1 MNKKLIILIGLGLF
15 VFILLWSVVS
25 IYPDWLWFENLNFSP
40 VFWTM
45 LLSKIG
51 FGFVVWLTLVVILF
65 LNLYV
70 ATRLK
75 PGSAS
80 GMVFKDGAGY
90 FSQLGLSGNTLSLL
104 LTGLVLLISFI
115 IATKGSYQWDM
126 VLRYLYQ
133 QPFGSTDPIFNKD
146 IGFYVFSLP
155 FHLLVQNGLLVF
167 LILSG
172 LLSIGWYLKDEV
184 SQIINGFVQAEG
196 APISLPKITIS
207 LKAKRHLIFL
217 GGIIALLL
225 AWGFHLKMY
234 GLLYST
240 QGPAFG
246 ASYTDVHIKVLAYKV
261 LIIVSLGLAIMLFVN
276 FFRPRAKLIWLSG
289 GIWIGA
295 VLVFATLVPI
305 LVQKIVVKPNELARE
320 SPFIAYNIDYT
331 RKGYNLNKIKEV
343 DFAVSDKLT
352 VEDIKKHNVTIQNIR
367 IWDERPLLQTYKQ
380 IQSIRLYYDF
390 NNVDVDRYLIN
401 KQYRQVML
409 AARELAVDQLP
420 AQAKTWVNR
429 HLIYTHG
436 YGLAASPVNE
446 VTSEGLPRLWIKDL
460 PPSFDVDLKLERP
473 EIYYGEKTDWYVLVN
488 TKTKE
493 FDYPKGDKNVYT
505 TYQGRGG
512 VHVKSFVRRLLF
524 ALEFLDPQILFT
536 TYLGPESRIMYNRRI
551 DGRVRSI
558 APFLDY
564 DGDPYLA
571 VSGGRLYWIQDAYTT
586 SDMYPYSR
594 RSRKHFENK
603 RLNYIR
609 NSVKVTIDA
618 YNGDV
623 SFYMIDEKDPI
634 VKAYSRIFPDL
645 FKPFNEMAADLRK
658 HIRYPKDLFRIQV
671 GIYKTYHMEDVQV
684 FYNQED
690 LWQVPDELYGDSRQE
705 MEPYYII
712 IKLPE
717 GDKEE
722 FLLMLP
728 FTPSKK
734 DNMIGWLAA
743 RSDLPNYGKL
753 LIYKLPKE
761 KLVFGPMQIE
771 ARVDQ
776 QTDIS
781 RELSLWGQ
789 RGSRVIRGNLLA
801 IPIGDTFIYVE
812 PVYLEAKQEDA
823 GVSSTGP
830 AQPRG
835 FGKPQRKQAP
845 GSPALD
851 KSRAASL
858 PELKRVIVAFG
869 NRITMEENLD
879 KALSGV
885 LEPEIFPKGVASPA
899 IPEILDIDNLAG
911 LALEH
916 YNRAKD
922 YLRQGN
928 WAEYGKEL
936 EHLEKILKDITGIT
950 KEKKEKEF

>member
-15 VFILLWSVVS
+15 VFILLWAVVS
-25 IYPDWLWFENLNFSP
+25 IYPDWLWFGNLDFSP
-40 VFWTM
+40 VFWMM

-51 FGFVVWLTLVVILF
+51 FGLVVWLTLVVILF
-65 LNLYV
+65 VNLYV

-80 GMVFKDGAGY
+80 GMVFKEGGGY

-104 LTGLVLLISFI
+104 LTGLILLISFI

-155 FHLLVQNGLLVF
+155 FHLLVQNGLLIF

-172 LLSIGWYLKDEV
+172 LLSIGWYLKDEA
-184 SQIINGFVQAEG
+184 SQIISGFVQAEG

-225 AWGFHLKMY
+225 AWGFRLKMY

-261 LIIVSLGLAIMLFVN
+261 LIVVSLGLAIMLFVN
-276 FFRPRAKLIWLSG
+276 FFRPRAKLILYSG

-295 VLVFATLVPI
+295 VLVFATLLPI
-305 LVQKIVVKPNELARE
+305 LVQKIVVKPNELAKE
-320 SPFIAYNIDYT
+320 SPYIAYNIDYT
-331 RKGYNLNKIKEV
+331 RKGYNLDKIKEV
-343 DFAVSDKLT
+343 DFAVSDKLS

-380 IQSIRLYYDF
+380 IQAIRLYYDF
-390 NNVDVDRYLIN
+390 RNVDVDRYLIN
-401 KQYRQVML
+401 GQYRQVML

-436 YGLAASPVNE
+436 YGLALSPVNE
-446 VTSEGLPRLWIKDL
+446 VTSEGLPHLWIKDL
-460 PPSFDVDLKLERP
+460 PPSFDVDLKVERP
-473 EIYYGEKTDWYVLVN
+473 EIYYGEKTDEYVLVN

-512 VHVKSFVRRLLF
+512 VHIKSFARRLLF
-524 ALEFLDPQILFT
+524 ALEFLDTQILFT
-536 TYLGPESRIMYNRRI
+536 GYLGPESRIMYNRRI
-551 DGRVRSI
+551 DARIRLI

-564 DGDPYLA
+564 DADPYLV
-571 VSGGRLYWIQDAYTT
+571 VSGGKLYWIQDAYTT
-586 SDMYPYSR
+586 SNMYPYSR
-594 RSRKHFENK
+594 RYKHFKNK

-623 SFYMIDEKDPI
+623 SFYIIDESDPI
-634 VKAYSRIFPDL
+634 VKTYSKIFPDL
-645 FKPFNEMAADLRK
+645 FKPFNEMAADLRR
-658 HIRYPKDLFRIQV
+658 HIRYPKDLFKIQV
-671 GIYKTYHMEDVQV
+671 GTYKTYHMEDVQV

-717 GDKEE
+717 EDKEE

-812 PVYLEAKQEDA
+812 PVYLEAKQEEA
-823 GVSSTGP
+823 EVSSTGP

-835 FGKPQRKQAP
+835 FGKSQRKQAP

-869 NRITMEENLD
+869 NRITMEETLD
-879 KALSGV
+879 KALSNV
-885 LEPEIFPKGVASPA
+885 LEPEIFPKEVASPA
-899 IPEILDIDNLAG
+899 IPETLDINNLAG

-950 KEKKEKEF
+950 KEKKGKEF

>member
-1 MNKKLIILIGLGLF
+1 VNKKLIILIGLGLF
-15 VFILLWSVVS
+15 VFILLWAVVS
-25 IYPDWLWFENLNFSP
+25 IYPDWLWFGNLDFSP
-40 VFWTM
+40 VFWMM

-51 FGFVVWLTLVVILF
+51 FGLVVWLTLVVILF
-65 LNLYV
+65 VNLYV

-80 GMVFKDGAGY
+80 GMVFKEGGGY

-104 LTGLVLLISFI
+104 LTGLILLISFI

-155 FHLLVQNGLLVF
+155 FHLLVQNGLLIF

-172 LLSIGWYLKDEV
+172 LLSIGWYLKDEA
-184 SQIINGFVQAEG
+184 SQIISGFVQAEG

-225 AWGFHLKMY
+225 AWGFRLKLY

-261 LIIVSLGLAIMLFVN
+261 LIVVSLGLAIMLFVN
-276 FFRPRAKLIWLSG
+276 FFRPRAKLILYSG

-295 VLVFATLVPI
+295 VLVFATVVPI
-305 LVQKIVVKPNELARE
+305 LVQKIVVKPNELAKE
-320 SPFIAYNIDYT
+320 SPYIAYNIDYT
-331 RKGYNLNKIKEV
+331 RRAYNLDKIKEV
-343 DFAVSDKLT
+343 DFAVSDKLS

-380 IQSIRLYYDF
+380 IQAIRLYYDF
-390 NNVDVDRYLIN
+390 RNVDVDRYLIN

-436 YGLAASPVNE
+436 YGLALSPVNE
-446 VTSEGLPRLWIKDL
+446 VTSEGLPHLWIKDL
-460 PPSFDVDLKLERP
+460 PPSFDVDLKVERP
-473 EIYYGEKTDWYVLVN
+473 EIYYGEKTDEYVLVN

-512 VHVKSFVRRLLF
+512 VHIKSFARRLLF
-524 ALEFLDPQILFT
+524 ALEFLDTQILFT
-536 TYLGPESRIMYNRRI
+536 GYLGPESRIMYNRRI
-551 DGRVRSI
+551 DARIRLI

-564 DGDPYLA
+564 DADPYLV
-571 VSGGRLYWIQDAYTT
+571 VSGGKLYWIQDAYTT
-586 SDMYPYSR
+586 SNMYPYSR
-594 RSRKHFENK
+594 RYKHFKNK

-623 SFYMIDEKDPI
+623 SFYIIDESDPI
-634 VKAYSRIFPDL
+634 VKTYSKIFPDL
-645 FKPFNEMAADLRK
+645 FKPFNEMAADLRR
-658 HIRYPKDLFRIQV
+658 HIRYPKDLFKIQV
-671 GIYKTYHMEDVQV
+671 GTYKTYHMEDVQV

-717 GDKEE
+717 EDKEE

-812 PVYLEAKQEDA
+812 PVYLEAKQEEA
-823 GVSSTGP
+823 EVSSTGP

-835 FGKPQRKQAP
+835 FGKSQRKQAP

-869 NRITMEENLD
+869 NRITMEETLD
-879 KALSGV
+879 KALSNV
-885 LEPEIFPKGVASPA
+885 LEPEIFPKEVASPA
-899 IPEILDIDNLAG
+899 IPETLDINNLAG

-950 KEKKEKEF
+950 KEKKGKEF

>member
-15 VFILLWSVVS
+15 VFILLWAVVS
-25 IYPDWLWFENLNFSP
+25 IYPDWLWFGNLDFSP
-40 VFWTM
+40 VFWMM

-51 FGFVVWLTLVVILF
+51 FGLVVWLTLVVILF
-65 LNLYV
+65 VNLYV

-80 GMVFKDGAGY
+80 GMVFKDGGGY

-104 LTGLVLLISFI
+104 LTGLILLISFI

-155 FHLLVQNGLLVF
+155 FHLLVQNGLLIF

-172 LLSIGWYLKDEV
+172 LLSIGWYLKDEA
-184 SQIINGFVQAEG
+184 SQIISGFVQAEG

-225 AWGFHLKMY
+225 AWGFRLKLY

-261 LIIVSLGLAIMLFVN
+261 LIVVSLGLAIMLFVN
-276 FFRPRAKLIWLSG
+276 FFRPRAKLILYSG

-295 VLVFATLVPI
+295 VLVFATVVPI
-305 LVQKIVVKPNELARE
+305 LVQKIVVKPNELAKE
-320 SPFIAYNIDYT
+320 SPYIAYNIDYT
-331 RKGYNLNKIKEV
+331 RKGYNLDKIKEV
-343 DFAVSDKLT
+343 DFAVSDKLS

-380 IQSIRLYYDF
+380 IQAIRLYYDF
-390 NNVDVDRYLIN
+390 RNVDVDRYLIN

-436 YGLAASPVNE
+436 YGLALSPVNE
-446 VTSEGLPRLWIKDL
+446 VTSEGLPHLWIKDL
-460 PPSFDVDLKLERP
+460 PPSFDVDLKVERP
-473 EIYYGEKTDWYVLVN
+473 EIYYGEKTDEYVLVN

-512 VHVKSFVRRLLF
+512 VHIKSFARRLLF
-524 ALEFLDPQILFT
+524 ALEFLDTQILFT
-536 TYLGPESRIMYNRRI
+536 GYLGPESRIMYNRRI
-551 DGRVRSI
+551 DARIRLI

-564 DGDPYLA
+564 DADPYLV
-571 VSGGRLYWIQDAYTT
+571 VSEGKLYWIQDAYTS

-594 RSRKHFENK
+594 RYKHFKNK

-623 SFYMIDEKDPI
+623 SFYIIDESDPI
-634 VKAYSRIFPDL
+634 VKTYSKIFPDL
-645 FKPFNEMAADLRK
+645 FKPFNEMAADLRR
-658 HIRYPKDLFRIQV
+658 HIRYPKDLFKIQV
-671 GIYKTYHMEDVQV
+671 GTYKTYHMEDVQV

-717 GDKEE
+717 EDKEE

-812 PVYLEAKQEDA
+812 PVYLEAKQEEA
-823 GVSSTGP
+823 EVSATGP

-835 FGKPQRKQAP
+835 FGKSQRKQAP

-869 NRITMEENLD
+869 NRITMEETLD
-879 KALSGV
+879 KALSNV
-885 LEPEIFPKGVASPA
+885 LEPEIFPKEVASPA
-899 IPEILDIDNLAG
+899 IPETLDINNLAG

-936 EHLEKILKDITGIT
+936 EHLEKILKDITRIT
-950 KEKKEKEF
+950 KEKKGKEF

>member
-1 MNKKLIILIGLGLF
+1 
-15 VFILLWSVVS
+15 
-25 IYPDWLWFENLNFSP
+25 
-40 VFWTM
+40 
-45 LLSKIG
+45 
-51 FGFVVWLTLVVILF
+51 
-65 LNLYV
+65 
-70 ATRLK
+70 
-75 PGSAS
+75 
-80 GMVFKDGAGY
+80 
-90 FSQLGLSGNTLSLL
+90 
-104 LTGLVLLISFI
+104 
-115 IATKGSYQWDM
+115 
-126 VLRYLYQ
+126 
-133 QPFGSTDPIFNKD
+133 
-146 IGFYVFSLP
+146 
-155 FHLLVQNGLLVF
+155 
-167 LILSG
+167 
-172 LLSIGWYLKDEV
+172 
-184 SQIINGFVQAEG
+184 
-196 APISLPKITIS
+196 
-207 LKAKRHLIFL
+207 
-217 GGIIALLL
+217 
-225 AWGFHLKMY
+225 
-234 GLLYST
+234 
-240 QGPAFG
+240 
-246 ASYTDVHIKVLAYKV
+246 
-261 LIIVSLGLAIMLFVN
+261 
-276 FFRPRAKLIWLSG
+276 
-289 GIWIGA
+289 
-295 VLVFATLVPI
+295 
-305 LVQKIVVKPNELARE
+305 
-320 SPFIAYNIDYT
+320 
-331 RKGYNLNKIKEV
+331 
-343 DFAVSDKLT
+343 
-352 VEDIKKHNVTIQNIR
+352 
-367 IWDERPLLQTYKQ
+367 
-380 IQSIRLYYDF
+380 
-390 NNVDVDRYLIN
+390 
-401 KQYRQVML
+401 
-409 AARELAVDQLP
+409 
-420 AQAKTWVNR
+420 
-429 HLIYTHG
+429 
-436 YGLAASPVNE
+436 
-446 VTSEGLPRLWIKDL
+446 
-460 PPSFDVDLKLERP
+460 
-473 EIYYGEKTDWYVLVN
+473 
-488 TKTKE
+488 
-493 FDYPKGDKNVYT
+493 
-505 TYQGRGG
+505 
-512 VHVKSFVRRLLF
+512 
-524 ALEFLDPQILFT
+524 
-536 TYLGPESRIMYNRRI
+536 MYNRRI

-586 SDMYPYSR
+586 SNMYPYSR

-603 RLNYIR
+603 GLNYIR

-645 FKPFNEMAADLRK
+645 FKPFNEMAADLRR

-776 QTDIS
+776 QTEIS

-812 PVYLEAKQEDA
+812 PVYLEAKQEEA
-823 GVSSTGP
+823 EVSSTGP

-835 FGKPQRKQAP
+835 FGKAQRKQAP

-851 KSRAASL
+851 KSRSASL

-885 LEPEIFPKGVASPA
+885 LEPEIFPKEVASPA
-899 IPEILDIDNLAG
+899 IPETLDINNLAG

-950 KEKKEKEF
+950 KEKKEKQF